1 MSHVWLTCSEAFLGI
16 YVQIFVYLYVQQS
29 TGGEK
34 NVQRLEGEYYQQ

>member
-16 YVQIFVYLYVQQS
+16 YVQIFLYLHVQLI
-29 TGGEK
+29 TGSEK